1 MLTGQPILANG
12 KETSKDYFYYRDDFG
27 SGILKQRIRSFG
39 GISNLDWNKYV
50 GFNLEALWDKDS
62 SEETKR
68 NAAAV
73 YSYCVSADPFILA
86 ITKGGRPAL
95 PSLQF

>member
-1 MLTGQPILANG
+1 MRECMLTGQPILANG

-50 GFNLEALWDKDS
+50 GFNLEAL
-62 SEETKR
+62 
-68 NAAAV
+68 
-73 YSYCVSADPFILA
+73 
-86 ITKGGRPAL
+86 
-95 PSLQF
+95 